1 MHLLTQKLKILLAL
15 FSVVLCL
22 LLFGAIRN
30 HYLEKQAIVIG
41 CKSNTEQ
48 HILAEMLAQLIEKKT
63 EITVVRRFNLDGSTI
78 CFNALKS
85 GNIDLY
91 VEYTGGAL
99 VDILKE
105 KEHAGELYPY
115 LKERFAQDYAIDWM
129 PLLGFRNQ
137 YTLIG
142 RSDLGVS
149 KSSELLA
156 LKDGLRFAFDPE
168 FSARLE
174 AKELAEVFHLK
185 RPFVLMDQIVLH
197 FTLLN
202 KKIDLFVGDS
212 TDGKLVH
219 PDIAIIEDDL
229 DIFPSYEAAPIIRH
243 AALEKHP
250 ELRPLLMSLEG
261 KISTERMR
269 RANAAVDK
277 ERRPID
283 EVAKELLSF
292 LLEELILETL

>member
-1 MHLLTQKLKILLAL
+1 MNQLTQKLKILLAL
-15 FSVVLCL
+15 FSVVLCI

-30 HYLEKQAIVIG
+30 HYLEKEAIVIG

-48 HILAEMLAQLIEKKT
+48 HILAEMFAQLIEKKT
-63 EITVVRRFNLDGSTI
+63 EIPVIRRFNLDGTTI

-105 KEHAGELYPY
+105 KEYAGELYPY
-115 LKERFAQDYAIDWM
+115 LKERFAKEYAIDWM

-137 YTLIG
+137 YALIA
-142 RSDLGVS
+142 RSELGVS

-156 LKDGLRFAFDPE
+156 YPEKLRFASDPE

-174 AKELAEVFHLK
+174 ARKLAEVFQLK
-185 RPFVLMDQIVLH
+185 RPFPLMDQVVLY
-197 FTLLN
+197 FTLLG
-202 KKIDLFVGDS
+202 KEIDLFVGDS
-212 TDGKLVH
+212 TDGKLAH

-229 DIFPSYEAAPIIRH
+229 DIFPSYEAAPLIRH
-243 AALEKHP
+243 SALVKYP
-250 ELRPLLMSLEG
+250 ELRTLFENIEG
-261 KISTERMR
+261 KISTTRMR
-269 RANAAVDK
+269 EANVLVDK
-277 ERRPID
+277 ERQPIASI
-283 EVAKELLSF
+283 AKELLDLF
-292 LLEELILETL
+292 EEFIP

>member
-1 MHLLTQKLKILLAL
+1 MNQLTQKLKLLLLL
-15 FSVVLCL
+15 FSAIFCVLV
-22 LLFGAIRN
+22 FGAIRN
-30 HYLEKQAIVIG
+30 HQLEKEAIVIG

-63 EITVVRRFNLDGSTI
+63 EIPVIRRFNLEGTTI

-105 KEHAGELYPY
+105 QDYSGDLYPY
-115 LKERFAQDYAIDWM
+115 LKERFVKDYAIEWM

-137 YTLIG
+137 YALIT
-142 RSDLGVS
+142 RTELGVT

-156 LKDGLRFAFDPE
+156 RSDKLRFASDPE

-174 AKELAEVFHLK
+174 ARKLAEVFQLK
-185 RPFVLMDQIVLH
+185 RPFQLMDQVVLY
-197 FTLLN
+197 FTLLSQE
-202 KKIDLFVGDS
+202 IDLFVGDS
-212 TDGKLVH
+212 TDGKLAH
-219 PDIAIIEDDL
+219 PEIAIIEDDL
-229 DIFPSYEAAPIIRH
+229 DIFPSYEAAPLIRH
-243 AALEKHP
+243 SALIKHP
-250 ELRPLLMSLEG
+250 ELRSLFESIEG

-269 RANAAVDK
+269 MANALVDK
-277 ERRPID
+277 ERQPIASI
-283 EVAKELLSF
+283 AKELLD
-292 LLEELILETL
+292 LLEESIP